1 MKVKMYVDWN
11 EKFIMTENEYLEM
24 VQREIDEELED
35 RNSFADFCDEQ
46 LDNSENHFSKYE
58 LLTFEECQKTAVL
71 EKLKKEYKETIEEN
85 VKEDLKWKW
94 EEYHFD
100 I

>member
-11 EKFIMTENEYLEM
+11 EKFIITESEYLEM
-24 VQREIDEELED
+24 VQKEIDEDLED
-35 RNSFADFCDEQ
+35 PYYFAEFCNEK
-46 LDNSENHFSKYE
+46 LDSSKYE
-58 LLTFEECQKTAVL
+58 LLTLEEHKKTAVL
-71 EKLKKEYKETIEEN
+71 EELKKEYKELIEES
-85 VKEDLKWKW
+85 VKDDLKWKW

>member
-1 MKVKMYVDWN
+1 MKEMKVKMYVDWN

-24 VQREIDEELED
+24 VQKEIDEELED
-35 RNSFADFCDEQ
+35 PDSFAEFCDEE
-46 LDNSENHFSKYE
+46 LDCSKYE
-58 LLTFEECQKTAVL
+58 LLTLEEHKKTAVL
-71 EKLKKEYKETIEEN
+71 EELKKEYKELIEKN
-85 VKEDLKWKW
+85 VKDDLKWKW